1 MLRSQCAHR
10 EEAYFLLAA
19 YGLQAD
25 LGNHREPVHVGR
37 YFEPH
42 AYFPPWVRPPSPATR
57 QPRGGPVAPA
67 LGPAEG
73 RVGGGG
79 GSRPG
84 LTGLC
89 LFSRSSPGGAVP
101 TSSGTRP
108 PCTVSSGA

>member
-73 RVGGGG
+73 RVGGEE
-79 GSRPG
+79 
-84 LTGLC
+84 
-89 LFSRSSPGGAVP
+89 GA
-101 TSSGTRP
+101 GR
-108 PCTVSSGA
+108 A